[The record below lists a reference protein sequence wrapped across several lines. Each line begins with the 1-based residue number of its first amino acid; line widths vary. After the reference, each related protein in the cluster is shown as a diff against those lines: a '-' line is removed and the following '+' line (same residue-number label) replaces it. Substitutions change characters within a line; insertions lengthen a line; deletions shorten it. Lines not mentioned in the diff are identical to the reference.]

1 MPKLNAKVFGNVRTV
16 FSGATPREK
25 TIAIRE
31 IGYCA
36 VGVGLFFAA
45 FASLISSDSWFGTVA
60 SSSPIVAAI
69 VGGVWAAIK
78 S

>member
-1 MPKLNAKVFGNVRTV
+1 MPKVQTKAFGNVRTV

-25 TIAIRE
+25 AIAIRE

-36 VGVGLFFAA
+36 IGVGLFVAA
-45 FASLISSDSWFGTVA
+45 FASLLNADSWLST
-60 SSSPIVAAI
+60 SSPIVATIA
-69 VGGVWAAIK
+69 GGLWATIK